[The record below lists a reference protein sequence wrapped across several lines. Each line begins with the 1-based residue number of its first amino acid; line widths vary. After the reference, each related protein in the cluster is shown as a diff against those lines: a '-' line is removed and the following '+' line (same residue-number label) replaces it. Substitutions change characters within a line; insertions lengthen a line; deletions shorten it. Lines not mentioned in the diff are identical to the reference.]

1 MTNRGGYRV
10 PIEIWEKYETENTNE
25 LGEKEQSERLV
36 KRFMAKVETRVGS
49 LLSGNRPANT
59 IVEKTTHKIT
69 YSFYNF
75 KNLLPDRNFIKI
87 FGRRFEIDYS
97 LNDGFKNIEMQVF
110 VHEEH

>member
-10 PIEIWEKYETENTNE
+10 PIEIWEKYKKE
-25 LGEKEQSERLV
+25 EKNALSEYEMSERLV
-36 KRFMAKVETRVGS
+36 KGFMARIETRVGS

-69 YSFYNF
+69 YPFYNF

-87 FGRRFEIDYS
+87 FGRRFEIDYT

-110 VHEEH
+110 VHEEK

>member
-10 PIEIWEKYETENTNE
+10 PIEIWEKYKKEEKNA
-25 LGEKEQSERLV
+25 LGEFEMSERLV
-36 KRFMAKVETRVGS
+36 KGFMARIETRIGS

-69 YSFYNF
+69 YPFYNF

-97 LNDGFKNIEMQVF
+97 LNEGFKNLEMQVF
-110 VHEEH
+110 VHETK

>member
-10 PIEIWEKYETENTNE
+10 PIEIWEKYKKEKKNA
-25 LGEKEQSERLV
+25 LGEYEMSERLV
-36 KRFMAKVETRVGS
+36 KGFMARIETRVGS

-69 YSFYNF
+69 YPFYNF
-75 KNLLPDRNFIKI
+75 SNLLPDRNFIKI

-97 LNDGFKNIEMQVF
+97 LNEGFKNLEMQVF
-110 VHEEH
+110 VHEEK